1 MQLRYH
7 QIVGRH
13 VRTSDGHRVGWIA
26 DLIAEPIDGAL
37 RVTGLLVGPNGL
49 IKRVLVAG
57 KPIGEI
63 PWSLVGAVGQDV
75 TLRVTRAALEARDP
89 GVVEKR

>member
-1 MQLRYH
+1 MRLRYH

-26 DLIAEPIDGAL
+26 DLVAEPIDGAL
-37 RVTGLLVGPNGL
+37 RVTGLLVGPSGL
-49 IKRVLVAG
+49 IERVLVAG

-63 PWSLVGAVGQDV
+63 PWSLVAAVGPEV
-75 TLRVTRAALEARDP
+75 TLRITWAELVRREPTI
-89 GVVEKR
+89 VEKS